1 MWLNH
6 TASWPAPKYSFC
18 MLSHYHHPPRHKIFI
33 TRVIYRNELQND
45 GILPISH
52 TFFINILEWLTFLHQ
67 PMMNLGIINWD
78 EFLFSNRKCGQDNI
92 MGSQDTGSRW
102 RRGQVPS
109 MGGWMLGLNRIKAQ
123 DRNVWYLVYPRTA
136 FLCRKKWRSDIR
148 TILSTPVHFMLNPQL
163 S

>member
-1 MWLNH
+1 MTKIILFKSKPCTRLWRISSLDFSKMIISSQCGWTTLLVDLLPNIP
-6 TASWPAPKYSFC
+6 SVC
-18 MLSHYHHPPRHKIFI
+18 YHIIIILLRHKIFM

-109 MGGWMLGLNRIKAQ
+109 MGGWMLGLNRIKA
-123 DRNVWYLVYPRTA
+123 
-136 FLCRKKWRSDIR
+136 
-148 TILSTPVHFMLNPQL
+148 
-163 S
+163 